1 MVLVPIET
9 VWIENFRGI
18 RSATVAFHPR
28 VTVFFGAN
36 AAGKTTLL
44 DALAIALGKV
54 IERVPRTKGR
64 TFAPS
69 GDIRVPWKDRPDVEE
84 KKGVERPYVLVE
96 VLTASCVRWSVE
108 RERSR
113 QDMRA
118 LAEAIVR
125 RRRPSKTLHE
135 VLDPIIKEALDT
147 PPGTV
152 TSAIPLVAAY
162 GTERAVVEVPLQD
175 RDFDKDF
182 ERFGGL
188 DQALRATTRF
198 KTVFNWFRAMEDE
211 ERRARERL
219 EDLSYR
225 LPELEWV
232 RRAVEKAELRCRNPR
247 VETKPLRML
256 VDFDHGNGETEP
268 LDIRSLSDGFRTHF
282 SLVVDIAR
290 RMVQLNPSPKLNDPE
305 RGTNTEA
312 VILIDEI
319 DLHLDPPW
327 QARVVHGLLA
337 AFPNAQFVLT
347 THSEQVLGSVEA
359 ECVRKLSWGDG
370 EILVEGVP
378 FAQGATGER
387 ILVELMGA
395 PERVPGP
402 VTELLRRYLDL
413 VDAGAGHSEAARDLR
428 ERLER
433 ALQHDPILHRADL
446 EMQRR
451 TLMQRLGGP
460 TK

>member
-1 MVLVPIET
+1 MILVPIQT
-9 VWIENFRGI
+9 VRIENFRGI
-18 RSATVAFHPR
+18 QSATIALHER

-36 AAGKTTLL
+36 AAGKTTIL
-44 DALAIALGKV
+44 DALAIALGEV
-54 IERVPRTKGR
+54 IGRFPRAKGR
-64 TFAPS
+64 KFASS
-69 GDIRVPWKDRPDVEE
+69 GDIRVPWKDRPEVGE
-84 KKGVERPYVLVE
+84 KKGVERPYVIVE
-96 VLTASCVRWSVE
+96 VSTASGVQWSVH
-108 RERSR
+108 RLRSR
-113 QDMRA
+113 QDTPA
-118 LAEAIVR
+118 LAAAIGR
-125 RRRPSKTLHE
+125 RRSPSKALHD
-135 VLDPIIKEALDT
+135 VLDPVIKEAQDT
-147 PPGTV
+147 SPGTV
-152 TSAIPLVAAY
+152 TRAIPLVAAY
-162 GTERAVVEVPLQD
+162 GNERAVVEVPLRD
-175 RDFDKDF
+175 RDFNKDF

-188 DQALRATTRF
+188 DQALSATTRF
-198 KTVFNWFRAMEDE
+198 KTVFDWFRVMEDE
-211 ERRARERL
+211 ERRERERRK
-219 EDLSYR
+219 DLSYM
-225 LPELEWV
+225 LPELQWI

-247 VETKPLRML
+247 VETRPLRML

-268 LDIRSLSDGFRTHF
+268 LDISSLSDGYRTHF

-290 RMVQLNPSPKLNDPE
+290 RMVQLNPSPDLNDPE

-337 AFPNAQFVLT
+337 AFPKAQFVLT
-347 THSEQVLGSVEA
+347 THSEQVLGSVKA

-370 EILVEGVP
+370 EIIVEAVP

-387 ILVELMGA
+387 ILIELMGA

-413 VDAGAGHSEAARDLR
+413 VDAGAGHSEAARELR

-451 TLMQRLGGP
+451 ALMQRLGGP
-460 TK
+460 AK

>member
-18 RSATVAFHPR
+18 RSATVALHPQ

-36 AAGKTTLL
+36 AAGKTTIL

-54 IERVPRTKGR
+54 IERFPRTKGR

-69 GDIRVPWKDRPDVEE
+69 GDIRVPWKDRQDVEE
-84 KKGVERPYVLVE
+84 KKGVERPYALLE
-96 VLTASCVRWSVE
+96 VSTASGVRWSVE
-108 RERSR
+108 RQRSR

-125 RRRPSKTLHE
+125 RRRPSKALHE
-135 VLDPIIKEALDT
+135 VLDPVIKEALDT

-211 ERRARERL
+211 ERRERERRK
-219 EDLSYR
+219 DLSYV
-225 LPELEWV
+225 LPELQWI

-290 RMVQLNPSPKLNDPE
+290 RMVQLNPSPDLCDPE

-312 VILIDEI
+312 VVLIDEI

-327 QARVVHGLLA
+327 QARVVRGLLA
-337 AFPNAQFVLT
+337 AFPRAQFVLT

-359 ECVRKLSWGDG
+359 ECVRKLSWRDG
-370 EILVEGVP
+370 EILVEGVR

-395 PERVPGP
+395 PERVPGKN
-402 VTELLRRYLDL
+402 TILLERYLRL
-413 VDAGAGHSEAARDLR
+413 VDAGEGHSEEAEKLRDVLDK
-428 ERLER
+428 EIP
-433 ALQHDPILHRADL
+433 QDPILHRADL

-451 TLMQRLGGP
+451 ALMQRLGGP
-460 TK
+460 AR